1 MGTRARE
8 VEKFSILSSPGSGTA
23 SRALSTLVLDP
34 SDATGPFG
42 VVAELRSREGV
53 NSTVNCT
60 VFGRPHAEAQAR
72 GTRTETSVASEQLFP
87 HFVPVRG
94 GMGFER
100 TGERSQRDVIII
112 GISLV
117 VRRPRLRRATR
128 ISRIHTPASTPVR
141 GQATPENPGF
151 RPNVVCPESRPD
163 RPSFRFTSHKGRGC
177 STPAGSDWPRK
188 QQ

>member
-8 VEKFSILSSPGSGTA
+8 VEKFSILSSPGSSTA

-60 VFGRPHAEAQAR
+60 VFGRPLAEAQAR

-100 TGERSQRDVIII
+100 TGARRHNHRDLPLSSSSPKGDSHLENTYPSQYP
-112 GISLV
+112 S
-117 VRRPRLRRATR
+117 PR
-128 ISRIHTPASTPVR
+128 
-141 GQATPENPGF
+141 
-151 RPNVVCPESRPD
+151 
-163 RPSFRFTSHKGRGC
+163 TSH
-177 STPAGSDWPRK
+177 PRK
-188 QQ
+188 PRIPTERGVS